1 LVAAGRRPNTAK
13 PTEWIALTNEDIDR
27 MSNEELIRFADEIL
41 SVPIHP
47 DTPRG
52 KIITKI
58 TNAAA
63 VVHDGVLH

>member
-1 LVAAGRRPNTAK
+1 MVAGRRPNTAK
-13 PTEWIALTNEDIDR
+13 PTEWISLTNEDLER
-27 MSNEELIRFADEIL
+27 MTNEELIKFADDVL

-47 DTPRG
+47 DTSRG

-63 VVHDGVLH
+63 VIHDGVLQ